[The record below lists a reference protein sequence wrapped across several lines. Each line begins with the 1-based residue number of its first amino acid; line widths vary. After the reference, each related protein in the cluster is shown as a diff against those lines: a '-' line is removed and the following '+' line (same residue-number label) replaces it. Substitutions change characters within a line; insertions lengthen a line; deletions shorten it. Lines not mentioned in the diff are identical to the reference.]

1 MYARMEEGA
10 RPTRNAADQL
20 AIEQERASLAL
31 DAARMGEFEWEIEE
45 DRLIVSERMAAI
57 TGLTA
62 GSMPAEGGAAVYRY
76 VHPDDVDA
84 LREKVTEGLMFQ
96 GRYEAEYRMVR
107 PDDGRVL
114 FMYSAGV
121 APQSAPGGGRRV
133 IGVVQDISHRHAEDD
148 ARNALVAELDHR
160 VKNVLA
166 SVQSLAAQSAR
177 KTTSLDA
184 FLKTFAGR
192 LEAMASAHTL
202 LTATRWRGAAIGNI
216 SAAELGGLAPGQAR
230 WSGPEIL
237 LNPRATN
244 ALTLALHELATNAVK
259 FGALSVEHG
268 RIEVVWTRRAGGGF
282 ELTWTERGGPS
293 VSPPTRRGFG
303 STLLERVTGRELGGE
318 TRMEF
323 APAGVRVTI
332 TADATALARAD
343 RAPAPEA
350 EAQAGI
356 GAAMPDE
363 PKDGHSSGVLTAD
376 AVKGRRILIVEDA
389 VLLALELEASLT
401 EAGAKVVGVAADVDE
416 ALRMVETP
424 FDVAVLD
431 ANLNGVSVTPV
442 AEALRRMSRPFI
454 FATGYGDAAP
464 APEGFDAPVVRK
476 PYNVAQIAAA
486 VAEALGR
493 AA

>member
-1 MYARMEEGA
+1 
-10 RPTRNAADQL
+10 
-20 AIEQERASLAL
+20 
-31 DAARMGEFEWEIEE
+31 
-45 DRLIVSERMAAI
+45 
-57 TGLTA
+57 
-62 GSMPAEGGAAVYRY
+62 
-76 VHPDDVDA
+76 
-84 LREKVTEGLMFQ
+84 
-96 GRYEAEYRMVR
+96 
-107 PDDGRVL
+107 
-114 FMYSAGV
+114 
-121 APQSAPGGGRRV
+121 
-133 IGVVQDISHRHAEDD
+133 
-148 ARNALVAELDHR
+148 
-160 VKNVLA
+160 
-166 SVQSLAAQSAR
+166 
-177 KTTSLDA
+177 
-184 FLKTFAGR
+184 
-192 LEAMASAHTL
+192 
-202 LTATRWRGAAIGNI
+202 
-216 SAAELGGLAPGQAR
+216 
-230 WSGPEIL
+230 
-237 LNPRATN
+237 
-244 ALTLALHELATNAVK
+244 
-259 FGALSVEHG
+259 
-268 RIEVVWTRRAGGGF
+268 
-282 ELTWTERGGPS
+282 
-293 VSPPTRRGFG
+293 
-303 STLLERVTGRELGGE
+303 GRELGGE

-454 FATGYGDAAP
+454 FATGDAAP